1 MLGIPTNHVFCHRI
15 PKNQLIISVPHT
27 GVNLRSE
34 EELSSDEMETEQQSL
49 QNRVP
54 STDVQEYLKET
65 NHEEVCTEHADE
77 NIETRNEK
85 RRAHT
90 L

>member
-54 STDVQEYLKET
+54 STDVQEDLKET